1 VPHSDYGA
9 STYGDRIAEVYDH
22 CYSVPEDA
30 DEAAEFLAGLAGG
43 GPALEL
49 GIGTG
54 RVALPLS
61 ARGVEVHGID
71 ASEAMVA
78 KLRGKP
84 GGREIPVTIADFAGV
99 DVTRRYQLI
108 FVVFNTFFALLTQ
121 EDQVR
126 CFANVAAHLNDGGSF
141 VIQAFMP
148 DLTLFDR
155 GSRVVVTDLD
165 PDQAVL
171 DLGRIDP
178 AGQQIT
184 TQHVV
189 IEAGQLRSYPVK
201 LRYAWPSELDLMAR
215 LAGLRLRERWGGWDR
230 RPFGASSAQHISVY
244 EKTTTS

>member
-1 VPHSDYGA
+1 VPADYSP
-9 STYGDRIAEVYDH
+9 STYGDRIAAVYDH
-22 CYSVPEDA
+22 WHSVPEDA
-30 DEAAEFLAGLAGG
+30 EEAAEFLAGLAES

-61 ARGVEVHGID
+61 SRGVEVHGID

-78 KLRGKP
+78 KLRAKP
-84 GGREIPVTIADFAGV
+84 GGREIPVTIRDFAGV
-99 DVTRRYQLI
+99 DDEGQYRLI

-126 CFANVAAHLNDGGSF
+126 CFANVAAHLDKTGVF

-155 GSRVVVTDLD
+155 GSRVAATEVGVDR
-165 PDQAVL
+165 AVL
-171 DLGRIDP
+171 DVGRIDP
-178 AGQQIT
+178 TSQEIV
-184 TQHVV
+184 TQHLV
-189 IEAGQLRSYPVK
+189 IESGQVSSYPVR

-215 LAGLRLRERWGGWDR
+215 LAGLRLRERWSGWNR
-230 RPFGASSAQHISVY
+230 GPFGPSSGQHISVY
-244 EKTTTS
+244 EKPTTG